1 MVERSAMGVVPQPI
15 NATQCAELTQLLE
28 NPPEGEE
35 DFLLDLITNRVPPS
49 VDEAALTKANFLT
62 SIIKGLLLLIF
73 PFSLLLSARC
83 YARAST
89 SKGDQIDMSIRCANV
104 DVYSH

>member
-15 NATQCAELTQLLE
+15 NANQCAELTQLLE

-49 VDEAALTKANFLT
+49 VDGAALTKANFLT

-73 PFSLLLSARC
+73 PFSLLLSRC

-104 DVYSH
+104 DVHSH

>member
-1 MVERSAMGVVPQPI
+1 MGVVPQPI

-49 VDEAALTKANFLT
+49 IDEAALTKADFLT
-62 SIIKGLLLLIF
+62 AIIKGLHLLIF
-73 PFSLLLSARC
+73 PFSC
-83 YARAST
+83 YFVLAVMSLPALRKETKST
-89 SKGDQIDMSIRCANV
+89 R
-104 DVYSH
+104 